1 MIIFPS
7 SILQILLVFSN
18 KLQCLLEQTDLFPII
33 GMIFLTFFTMNIRFL
48 IKRKTDFQLLC
59 IMIESTESVRVLLLS
74 MQNSLKPISALQRLT
89 LLFSLIFHF
98 AYLLHYLIYVLPC
111 IGQSIICLSSLFNIL
126 YSLYGIYSAMPQF
139 IKNTSK
145 IFDICSIIAYQNIL
159 DNFTIFHFF

>member
-126 YSLYGIYSAMPQF
+126 YSLYGIYTLIP
-139 IKNTSK
+139 
-145 IFDICSIIAYQNIL
+145 
-159 DNFTIFHFF
+159 